1 MLHNPLVPLPRG
13 KREEVRRATDP
24 PRRVHQEV
32 QAMDLLV
39 QGLAVH
45 LQTFSWISIGKK
57 WQNMG

>member
-1 MLHNPLVPLPRG
+1 MVPQAVGIPRFNG
-13 KREEVRRATDP
+13 FGAATDP

-45 LQTFSWISIGKK
+45 LIHVHQSTDGAALGLKFGH
-57 WQNMG
+57 